1 MTLAQLLPVLSI
13 HLGFRGV
20 LGNKY
25 SINKVSICRNGI
37 QLKKKTIKGKFCTF
51 DRLYNIYRY
60 RNNIKSFLFKRVDVT
75 ARDAWATVQRFQST
89 YISNC
94 TKLEVDNKSQSYQ
107 TGPLFRTVAPL
118 PRYCSLLSYSCG
130 FINRSSGLFI
140 NHQSST
146 HLWHRGPISGTF
158 D

>member
-1 MTLAQLLPVLSI
+1 MTLAQLVPVLSI

-25 SINKVSICRNGI
+25 SINEVSNCRNGI
-37 QLKKKTIKGKFCTF
+37 QLKNVKGKFSTF
-51 DRLYNIYRY
+51 DSLYNIDKILFIQACWRHCSWCLGYRP
-60 RNNIKSFLFKRVDVT
+60 
-75 ARDAWATVQRFQST
+75 AFQST

-140 NHQSST
+140 NHHSST
-146 HLWHRGPISGTF
+146 RLWHRGPISGIF